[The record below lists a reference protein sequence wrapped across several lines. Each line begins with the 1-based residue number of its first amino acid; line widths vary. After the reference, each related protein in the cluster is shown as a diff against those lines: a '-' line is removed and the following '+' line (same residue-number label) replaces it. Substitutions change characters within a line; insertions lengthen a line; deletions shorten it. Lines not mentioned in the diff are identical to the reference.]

1 MLITSLPLLLQVG
14 SAYGLNLVVLALL
27 WTFAGGGGL
36 FVYQSGVYVMGYS
49 YGHFEVRDF
58 FKVGSILTVVE
69 GAFLIVMV
77 RFYWP
82 LIGLNWLQ

>member
-14 SAYGLNLVVLALL
+14 AAYGLNLVVLALL

-49 YGHFEVRDF
+49 YGHFQVKDF
-58 FKVGSILTVVE
+58 FKVGIILTIVE